1 MQSAAGFSQD
11 ASNWLPFEEEES
23 VRVSA
28 KGFAM
33 PSSIH
38 FAQATQEYEGET
50 VSDVFFPGVG
60 VEQELPDILGQLSWL
75 CYHTYTRAC
84 THTHT
89 RKEKK
94 SQFTLQ
100 FSLLSSASSF
110 NFCSRTVGQNISQVI
125 TSALSK
131 V

>member
-38 FAQATQEYEGET
+38 FAQATQEYVGET

-75 CYHTYTRAC
+75 CYHTHTRAC

-89 RKEKK
+89 QEKK
-94 SQFTLQ
+94 RKKKVSLHSSSL
-100 FSLLSSASSF
+100 FSLQHPHLIS
-110 NFCSRTVGQNISQVI
+110 VPGQDRI
-125 TSALSK
+125 LLK
-131 V
+131 LLLLH

>member
-75 CYHTYTRAC
+75 CYHTHTRAC

-89 RKEKK
+89 QEKK
-94 SQFTLQ
+94 RKKKSVYTPVLSPL
-100 FSLLSSASSF
+100 FSIL
-110 NFCSRTVGQNISQVI
+110 I
-125 TSALSK
+125 
-131 V
+131 